1 MSLSKYKADNG
12 IQLTQGLFYEFN
24 KPDAPYT
31 LRSEDYVS
39 KKGMEYKS
47 VSALYRGCDS
57 EYEAAILI
65 VESWEHWKK
74 LCSLDWFVN
83 GHETS
88 AGLKYQGLND
98 WKEEQELRKKAESE
112 TKLMGM
118 VKEGNVTAAKFMFEQ
133 HGKQATKGRPETKKP
148 KEKTSNVERLY
159 AGVKR

>member
-1 MSLSKYKADNG
+1 MSKYKADNG

-39 KKGMEYKS
+39 KKGIEYKS
-47 VSALYRGCDS
+47 VSALYRKCNS

-83 GHETS
+83 GTETS
-88 AGLKYQGLND
+88 SGLRYQGLVD
-98 WKEEQELRKKAESE
+98 WKEEQELRKKSESE
-112 TKLMGM
+112 DILMSM

-133 HGKQATKGRPETKKP
+133 HGKQTTKGRPETKKP
-148 KEKTSNVERLY
+148 KEKVSNVEKLF

>member
-1 MSLSKYKADNG
+1 MSKYKADNG

-39 KKGMEYKS
+39 KKGIEYKS
-47 VSALYRGCDS
+47 VSALYRDCNS

-83 GHETS
+83 GHETT
-88 AGLKYQGLND
+88 AGLKYQGLNA
-98 WKEEQELRKKAESE
+98 WKEEQELRKKAQSESI
-112 TKLMGM
+112 LMGE
-118 VKEGNVTAAKFMFEQ
+118 VAKGNVTAAKFIYEQ
-133 HGKQATKGRPETKKP
+133 NGKQTTKGRPETKKP
-148 KEKTSNVERLY
+148 KEKSSNVESLW

>member
-1 MSLSKYKADNG
+1 VSKYKAANG

-39 KKGMEYKS
+39 KKGIEYKS
-47 VSALYRGCDS
+47 VSALYRDCSS

-74 LCSLDWFVN
+74 LCSLDWFVT
-83 GHETS
+83 GHITS

-98 WKEEQELRKKAESE
+98 WKEEQELRKKAVSE
-112 TKLMGM
+112 KALMGM
-118 VKEGNVTAAKFMFEQ
+118 VEEGNVTAAKFIYEQ
-133 HGKQATKGRPETKKP
+133 QGKQTTKGRPETKKP
-148 KEKTSNVERLY
+148 KEKISNVESLY
-159 AGVKR
+159 AKVKR

>member
-1 MSLSKYKADNG
+1 MAKYKADNG

-39 KKGMEYKS
+39 KKGIEYKS
-47 VSALYRGCDS
+47 VSALYRDCNS

-74 LCSLDWFVN
+74 LCSLDWFVT
-83 GHETS
+83 GHVTS
-88 AGLKYQGLND
+88 SGLKYQGLTD
-98 WKEEQELRKKAESE
+98 WKEEQELRKKSVSE
-112 TKLMGM
+112 KVLMDEIA
-118 VKEGNVTAAKFMFEQ
+118 KGNVTAAKFIYEQ
-133 HGKQATKGRPETKKP
+133 HGKQTTKGRPETKKP
-148 KEKTSNVERLY
+148 RVKTSNVEKLF

>member
-1 MSLSKYKADNG
+1 MSKYKADNG

-39 KKGMEYKS
+39 KKGIEYKS
-47 VSALYRGCDS
+47 VSAIYRQCNS

-74 LCSLDWFVN
+74 LCSLDWFVS
-83 GHETS
+83 GHVTT
-88 AGLKYQGLND
+88 AGLKYQGLTD
-98 WKEEQELRKKAESE
+98 WKEEQELRKKSESE
-112 TKLMGM
+112 EVLMQM

-133 HGKQATKGRPETKKP
+133 HGKQSTKGRPETKKP
-148 KEKTSNVERLY
+148 KERTSNVENIYSRL
-159 AGVKR
+159 KK

>member
-1 MSLSKYKADNG
+1 MSKYKADNG

-39 KKGMEYKS
+39 KKGVEYKS
-47 VSALYRGCDS
+47 VRALYRYCES

-74 LCSLDWFVN
+74 LCSLDWFVT

-88 AGLKYQGLND
+88 SGLKYQGLND
-98 WKEEQELRKKAESE
+98 WKEEQELRKKSESE
-112 TKLMGM
+112 AMLMSM
-118 VKEGNVTAAKFMFEQ
+118 VKEGNVTAAKFIYEQ
-133 HGKQATKGRPETKKP
+133 HGKQTVKGRPETKKP
-148 KEKTSNVERLY
+148 KAKVSNVESLY
-159 AGVKR
+159 AGIKR

>member
-1 MSLSKYKADNG
+1 MKFKAENG
-12 IQLTQGLFYEFN
+12 IQLTQGLFYEWN
-24 KPDAPYT
+24 KPEAPYT
-31 LRSEDYVS
+31 LRSEDYTS
-39 KKGMEYKS
+39 RKGVTYKS
-47 VSALYRGCDS
+47 VSALYRSCNS

-83 GHETS
+83 GHITT

-112 TKLMGM
+112 DVLMSM

-133 HGKQATKGRPETKKP
+133 HGKQTTKGRPETKKP
-148 KEKTSNVERLY
+148 KMPASNVEKLF
-159 AGVKR
+159 AGLKK

>member
-1 MSLSKYKADNG
+1 
-12 IQLTQGLFYEFN
+12 LFYEFN

-39 KKGMEYKS
+39 KKGIKYKS
-47 VSALYRGCDS
+47 VSALYRDCNS

-74 LCSLDWFVN
+74 LCSLDWFVK

-98 WKEEQELRKKAESE
+98 WKEEQELRKKSVSE
-112 TKLMGM
+112 TVLMEQ
-118 VKEGNVTAAKFMFEQ
+118 VVEGNVTAARFIYEQ
-133 HGKQATKGRPETKKP
+133 QSKQAVKGRPETKKP
-148 KEKTSNVERLY
+148 KEKTSNVESLY
-159 AGVKR
+159 ARVKR